1 MSAVADAR
9 MTAAM
14 AYSDAPPL
22 TSGPPSRATIAK
34 VLLGAGLVGL
44 VAAVPLPYMLAVVG
58 ALGLLI
64 AIMIAPTVGLY
75 AVLVA
80 VAFSPTFGIEDAA
93 FSISAFEPLLLLV
106 FLFWLLQGIIRHQII
121 LPHEGLFG
129 AMILFL
135 TLLFLAGGG
144 ATSYPLA
151 IKETLK
157 WVLLVLAYILTR
169 TTIQTDRAAR
179 GLLIALFLTGSAEA
193 LMGAAQFFVPMGPPA
208 FAVGPFI
215 RAHGMFG
222 QPNPFAGYLG
232 TILPIALAM
241 ALIPHPGH
249 FRAVATLSFLVIA
262 MGIVL
267 SLSRG
272 AWLGLAI
279 SLGVMAMAWSP
290 HARKLVIPLAA
301 SVVFI
306 VGLAMLGLLP
316 PNLAARITSVTDN
329 FGVFDVRSVVLTS
342 ENFAVVERM
351 AHWQAGWEMF
361 RDYPFLGVGPGNYP
375 AVYDRYAIPPWREAL
390 GHAHNYY
397 LNMAAEA
404 GLPGLLALLV
414 TLGLAFRALGR
425 RIRAIDPTGQLTRRT
440 GPLAK
445 EMGRAATDTAKT
457 VRLDPPFS
465 PIFARALALGLLGS
479 LAMFSIHNLFDN
491 LLVHG
496 VGIQIG
502 VLLGLIGGV
511 SDR

>member
-1 MSAVADAR
+1 LSAAVSAR
-9 MTAAM
+9 VPAAIPFS
-14 AYSDAPPL
+14 AAPPL
-22 TSGPPSRATIAK
+22 TVGPLSRRSVVV
-34 VLLGAGLVGL
+34 VLLGAGLVGI
-44 VAAVPLPYMLAVVG
+44 VGAIPLPWMLAVYG
-58 ALGLLI
+58 AVALLI
-64 AIMIAPTVGLY
+64 AMLITPVIGLY

-80 VAFSPTFGIEDAA
+80 IAFSPTFGIEDAA

-106 FLFWLLQGIIRHQII
+106 FLFWLLQGAMRHRIT
-121 LPHEGLFG
+121 LPREGLFG
-129 AMILFL
+129 GMILLL
-135 TLLFLAGGG
+135 TLLFLAGGS

-157 WVLLVLAYILTR
+157 WVLLVLAYVFTR
-169 TTIQTDRAAR
+169 TTIRSDRAAR
-179 GLLIALFLTGSAEA
+179 GVLIALFLTGSAEA
-193 LMGAAQFFVPMGPPA
+193 IMGAVQFFVPLGPPG

-241 ALIPHPGH
+241 TLVPQPGR
-249 FRAVATLSFLVIA
+249 FRAIATASFLLIA

-267 SLSRG
+267 SVSRG

-279 SLGVMAMAWSP
+279 SLGVMALAWSP
-290 HARKLVIPLAA
+290 RARTLIIPLAG
-301 SVVFI
+301 VVI
-306 VGLAMLGLLP
+306 LVVGLAMMGLLP
-316 PNLAARITSVTDN
+316 PNLASRITSVTDN
-329 FGVFDVRSVVLTS
+329 FGIFDVRNVPPTS

-361 RDYPFLGVGPGNYP
+361 REYPFLGVAPGNYP
-375 AVYDRYAIPPWREAL
+375 AVYERYYIAPWRDPL

-404 GLPGLLALLV
+404 GVPGLLALL
-414 TLGLAFRALGR
+414 TMLGLAFRGLAR
-425 RIRAIDPTGQLTRRT
+425 RIRATDPRRVVEKPDGT
-440 GPLAK
+440 LVSRDGRVLA
-445 EMGRAATDTAKT
+445 
-457 VRLDPPFS
+457 LDPPFS
-465 PIFARALALGLLGS
+465 PAFARALALGLLGS

-511 SDR
+511 SDQ